1 MKILITTDTYY
12 PMINGV
18 VISINNLYKQLKAA
32 GNDVKILALSYDGKQ
47 HIEGDVY
54 YLNSRFVRIYPQAKI
69 IRPFGNKIIRQ
80 LIEWSPD
87 IIHSQTEFSTMI
99 VAKYIKR
106 KLNIPQIHTYHTMYE
121 DYLQYIFKGKVIGK
135 GTMSRIIRILFN
147 TFDEIIAPTEKVRQ
161 SLTSYGIKTDIKIA
175 PTGIDIEKF
184 RKSLTLEEKEAILN
198 KYGLSIKDDVII
210 YVGRIAE
217 EKNIDEI
224 IILFKEVLKSMP
236 KLKLLIVGGG
246 PYITNLED
254 MVQELNMKENVKFT
268 GMIDV
273 DEVQKYYKL
282 GIAFVTASK
291 SESQG
296 LTYVESLAS
305 GCPVICKWDLCIKDL
320 VINGETGY
328 TYESRE
334 QFIFEIQKIVTDKE
348 LRENIST
355 KAIEKSK
362 LYSTENFGK
371 RVFEIYNEVLNK
383 KKDDDHNPRLL
394 RTIFGE

>member
-47 HIEGDVY
+47 HVEGDVY
-54 YLNSRFVRIYPQAKI
+54 YLNSRFVRVYPQAKI

-80 LIEWSPD
+80 LIEWGPD

-121 DYLQYIFKGKVIGK
+121 DYLQYFLKGKVIGK
-135 GTMSRIIRILFN
+135 GTMSRLIKLLFN
-147 TFDEIIAPTEKVRQ
+147 TFDEIIAPTEKVKE
-161 SLTSYGIKTDIKIA
+161 SLSSYGIRTGIKIA
-175 PTGIDIEKF
+175 PTGIDINKF
-184 RKSLTLEEKEAILN
+184 SKNLTLEEKESILN
-198 KYGLSIKDDVII
+198 KYGLTLADDIII

-217 EKNIDEI
+217 EKNIDEVI
-224 IILFKEVLKSMP
+224 KLFKEVLKPMP

-246 PYITNLED
+246 PYISNLK
-254 MVQELNMKENVKFT
+254 ELVAELQIQDSVKFT

-273 DEVQKYYKL
+273 EEVQKYYKL

-296 LTYVESLAS
+296 LTYIESLAS

-328 TYESRE
+328 TYDNKE
-334 QFIFEIQKIVTDKE
+334 QFVFEIQKIVSDKGV
-348 LRENIST
+348 RETISAN
-355 KAIEKSK
+355 AIEKSK

-371 RVFEIYNEVLNK
+371 RVLEIYNEVLNE
-383 KKDDDHNPRLL
+383 KKDDDHSSHLL
-394 RTIFGE
+394 RTIFG